1 MSPPTLLA
9 WSSQYSNKISIVELE
24 SKQEFSK
31 FDGVK
36 LKTSDGIFHFIHINS
51 SLIFISQGSSQVWTH
66 VKEIA
71 NTGLLVSVQHCF
83 DSSATLEIFDV
94 SQKGQAKKIFS
105 FEEVCDG

>member
-36 LKTSDGIFHFIHINS
+36 LKTSDGIFPFYPY
-51 SLIFISQGSSQVWTH
+51 
-66 VKEIA
+66 
-71 NTGLLVSVQHCF
+71 
-83 DSSATLEIFDV
+83 
-94 SQKGQAKKIFS
+94 
-105 FEEVCDG
+105 